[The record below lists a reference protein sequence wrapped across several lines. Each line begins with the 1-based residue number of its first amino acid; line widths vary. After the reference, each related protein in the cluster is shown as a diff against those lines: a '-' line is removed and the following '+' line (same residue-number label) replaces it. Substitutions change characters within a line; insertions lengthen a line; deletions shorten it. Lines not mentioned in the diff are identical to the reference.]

1 MAERD
6 FYPWQLKAFG
16 SLQARDG
23 VLAAPTGSG
32 KTWVAYLWAGL
43 LEPDGTVISPGKRR
57 IIFTA
62 PIKALSNE
70 RYLDL
75 RKMGLDV
82 GIETGDFKKN
92 EDAPIICCTQE
103 IYTMKYAGRSNL
115 SVIVDEFHYIFGDPE
130 RARSYIEGLRDT
142 HPDSRLLVMSATFG
156 GTRDVGRY
164 LSRIT
169 NRDFY
174 VYEGKERVTDLVYLP
189 RKPFLRLE
197 QIHDALIFVF
207 SQKGAVDLA
216 YKIGRKRKRRGKVFR
231 KRLYDLAD
239 ILDVPKVHMPLLR
252 GVGVYHGGMLPKEK
266 LLVEA
271 AFRERILDVVV
282 GTNALALGVNL
293 PAEYTVFAQLVRY
306 HDREPISKNDFL
318 QMAGRA
324 GRKGLFDTGYVTWLK
339 DSPYEQ
345 RKANTGVIFKK
356 LVKAPPERACV
367 NLQPDY
373 GRLLKKQ
380 RTIGDEARFIAE
392 YSLPPMDASIV
403 ESELRQGL
411 KFIDRSLKDM
421 VPSGERERFKSVLA
435 DIWYGEMEIGENL
448 EMAQLFYW
456 DGKADA
462 LTAAQVI
469 NLFEK
474 NYLKA
479 LLKVKRFSHHLP
491 EGYEIVGMQYLDR
504 TVEEIDGTIYG
515 FEEKI
520 REIEWSGPEGQG
532 AR

>member
-1 MAERD
+1 MEERR
-6 FYPWQLKAFG
+6 FYPWQIEAFETI
-16 SLQARDG
+16 QAKDG

-43 LEPDGTVISPGKRR
+43 LDTEGNVIPPGRRR

-92 EDAPIICCTQE
+92 EGADIICCTQE
-103 IYTMKYAGRSNL
+103 IYTLKYAGNPGL
-115 SVIVDEFHYIFGDPE
+115 SVIIDEFHYIFGDPE
-130 RARSYIEGLRDT
+130 RARTYIEGIRNS

-156 GTRDVGRY
+156 GTHDVGRY
-164 LSRIT
+164 LSRIAD
-169 NRDFY
+169 RDFV
-174 VYEGKERVTDLVYLP
+174 VYEGNERVTDLVFLP
-189 RKPFLRLE
+189 RRPFRLE
-197 QIHDALIFVF
+197 SIHDALVFVF

-216 YKIGRKRKRRGKVFR
+216 YKIARKRKRRSKAYR

-293 PAEYTVFAQLVRY
+293 PAEYAVFAQLVKY

-339 DSPYEQ
+339 NSPYEQ
-345 RKANTGVIFKK
+345 RRADTGTIFRK
-356 LVKAPPERACV
+356 LVKAPPERASV
-367 NLQPDY
+367 SLQPDY
-373 GRLLKKQ
+373 GKLLKKH
-380 RTIGDEARFIAE
+380 RTIVDEAEFIAK
-392 YSLPPMDASIV
+392 YSLPPLDVAIV
-403 ESELRQGL
+403 EDELRQGL
-411 KFIDRSLKDM
+411 RYIDRAIRDM
-421 VPSGERERFKSVLA
+421 VPSGERERFKAVLA

-479 LLKVKRFSHHLP
+479 LLKVKRFANHLP
-491 EGYEIVGMQYLDR
+491 AGYEIVGMQYLDR

-520 REIEWSGPEGQG
+520 SEIEESGSVQIES
-532 AR
+532 

>member
-1 MAERD
+1 MEERD
-6 FYPWQLKAFG
+6 LYPWQIKAFD
-16 SLQARDG
+16 AIRDRDG

-43 LEPDGTVISPGKRR
+43 LGRDGVTVPPEARR
-57 IIFTA
+57 IMFTA

-92 EDAPIICCTQE
+92 EGARIICCTQE
-103 IYTMKYAGRSNL
+103 IYTLKYAGTPGL

-130 RARSYIEGLRDT
+130 RARTYIEGIRNT

-164 LSRIT
+164 LSRIS
-169 NRDFY
+169 NRKFA
-174 VYEGKERVTDLVYLP
+174 VYEGRERVTELVFLP
-189 RKPFLRLE
+189 RRPFRLE
-197 QIHDALIFVF
+197 GIHDALVFVF

-216 YKIGRKRKRRGKVFR
+216 YKIARKRKRRGRAFR
-231 KRLYDLAD
+231 KRLYDMAD

-266 LLVEA
+266 LLVES
-271 AFRERILDVVV
+271 AFRERILDVVA

-293 PAEYTVFAQLVRY
+293 PAEYAVFAQLVRY

-345 RKANTGVIFKK
+345 RRANTGSIFKE
-356 LVKAPPERACV
+356 LVKAPLERASV
-367 NLQPDY
+367 SLQPDY

-380 RTIGDEARFIAE
+380 GTIAGEAEFIAE
-392 YSLPPMDASIV
+392 YSLPPLDASVV

-411 KFIDRSLKDM
+411 KFIDRAVRDM
-421 VPSGERERFKSVLA
+421 VPKGERERFKSVLA

-479 LLKVKRFSHHLP
+479 LLKVKRFANHLP
-491 EGYEIVGMQYLDR
+491 EGYDIVGMQYLDR
-504 TVEEIDGTIYG
+504 TVDEIDGTIYG

-520 REIEWSGPEGQG
+520 REIEWSGTLAGDS
-532 AR
+532 

>member
-1 MAERD
+1 MGERD
-6 FYPWQLKAFG
+6 FYPWQLKAFD
-16 SLQARDG
+16 SLQGKDG

-43 LEPDGTVISPGKRR
+43 LDLDGTVIPPGRRR

-92 EDAPIICCTQE
+92 ENAPIICCTQE
-103 IYTMKYAGRSNL
+103 IYTLKYAGRPNL

-130 RARSYIEGLRDT
+130 RARTYIEGLRNT

-164 LSRIT
+164 LSRVAG
-169 NRDFY
+169 RDFQ
-174 VYEGKERVTDLVYLP
+174 VYEGTERVTDLVFLP
-189 RKPFLRLE
+189 RKPFRLE
-197 QIHDALIFVF
+197 GIHDSLVFLF

-216 YKIGRKRKRRGKVFR
+216 YRIARKRKRRGRAFR
-231 KRLYDLAD
+231 KRLYELAD

-293 PAEYTVFAQLVRY
+293 PAEYAVFAQLVRY

-345 RKANTGVIFKK
+345 RRADTGAIFKK
-356 LVKAPPERACV
+356 LVKASPEKACV
-367 NLQPDY
+367 SLQPDY
-373 GRLLKKQ
+373 GKLLKKQ
-380 RTIGDEARFIAE
+380 RTISDEAEFIAE
-392 YSLPPMDASIV
+392 YSLPPMDVSLV
-403 ESELRQGL
+403 ESELYQGL
-411 KFIDRSLKDM
+411 KYIERSLKEM

-479 LLKVKRFSHHLP
+479 LLKVKRFAHHLP
-491 EGYEIVGMQYLDR
+491 SGYEIVGMQYLDR

-520 REIEWSGPEGQG
+520 REIEWSQPPH
-532 AR
+532 A